1 MPEMGKLMEIEAQD
15 RRILNI
21 LQRKGRISN
30 QELADAVNMSSSACW
45 RRVRMLE
52 ENGVIKGYGA
62 IIDVNAAGLEFHAI
76 LHVMLTRHKPENQ
89 RNFVSAVQS
98 RPEVL
103 GCYQTTGDADY
114 HLIIRCHNKEDYNRF
129 LDDTLFRLP
138 GVANVRTNLVLKEI
152 KHQIGVQ
159 LEA

>member
-1 MPEMGKLMEIEAQD
+1 M
-15 RRILNI
+15 
-21 LQRKGRISN
+21 SN
-30 QELADAVNMSSSACW
+30 SACW

-52 ENGVIKGYGA
+52 ESGVITGYGA
-62 IIDVNAAGLEFHAI
+62 LIDADAAGMEFHAI
-76 LHVMLTRHKPENQ
+76 LHVRLTRHRPENQ
-89 RNFVSAVQS
+89 QGFVRAIQS

-114 HLIIRCHNKEDYNRF
+114 HLIVRCHNKEDYNRF

-152 KHQIGVQ
+152 KHQIGVE
-159 LEA
+159 LS

>member
-1 MPEMGKLMEIEAQD
+1 MELEPQD
-15 RRILNI
+15 RRILNC
-21 LQRKGRISN
+21 LQKNGRISN
-30 QELADAVNMSSSACW
+30 QDLAEAVGMSSSACW

-52 ENGVIKGYGA
+52 SNGIIKGYGA
-62 IIDVNAAGLEFHAI
+62 IIDADATGLQFHAI
-76 LHVMLTRHKPENQ
+76 LHIMLTRHKPENQ
-89 RNFVSAVQS
+89 RDFVRTIRA

-114 HLIIRCHNKEDYNRF
+114 HLIVRCANKEDYNRF

-152 KHQIGVQ
+152 KHQIGVD
-159 LEA
+159 LDD